1 MPAPDSTSPP
11 ECDRADAP
19 RRVLIVRPTALGDVA
34 RTVPVLA
41 TLRKAYPHAHIDW
54 LVARAFAPAVRNHP
68 MLNGVVEFDRKQLA
82 HFGLSPAATKA
93 GWRFGKLL
101 KEKNYDTVYDLQG
114 LFRSGLFTRLTRARR
129 RVGFANAR
137 ELGWLGYNIRHHVD
151 ASLHTVDRMLG
162 LLQADGLEPVHDMQL
177 YLAEQDK
184 TWLETFKR
192 EHGIGDAG
200 YACIAPT
207 ARWGCKCWPIER
219 YGEIAR
225 RMIEQSVAGDK
236 LVIIASPDERE
247 KVLPIYEVLMGNGA
261 GGGLSGTAGTSGAG
275 GTSGGDLRERV
286 VFPVTR
292 VGQMMALL
300 SEPRVLVCND
310 SAPLHVAVGFNRP
323 VVALFGPTNPARVG
337 PYRKAS
343 SVLRPP
349 DADKFKSNY
358 RRHMDDP
365 TLIAKISVEEVWGKV
380 NESMTKEGVA
390 DSIL

>member
-1 MPAPDSTSPP
+1 MPESDATSRGLR
-11 ECDRADAP
+11 EEGEGP

-41 TLRKAYPHAHIDW
+41 TLREAYPQAQIDW
-54 LVARAFAPAVRNHP
+54 LVARAFAPAVRHHP
-68 MLNGVVEFDRKQLA
+68 MLNDVVEFDRKELA
-82 HFGLSPAATKA
+82 RFGLSPGATKA
-93 GWRFGKLL
+93 GWRFGRLL

-137 ELGWLGYNIRHHVD
+137 ELGWLGYNVRHRVD
-151 ASLHTVDRMLG
+151 AKLHTVDRMLG
-162 LLQADGLEPVHDMQL
+162 LLEADGLEPVHDMRL
-177 YLAEQDK
+177 YLADHDK
-184 TWLETFKR
+184 SWLNAFKR
-192 EHGIGDAG
+192 EQGIGEAG

-225 RMIEQSVAGDK
+225 RMIENGVAGDK
-236 LVIIASPDERE
+236 LVIIASPDERM
-247 KVLPIYEVLMGNGA
+247 KVLPIYEVLMGDGA
-261 GGGLSGTAGTSGAG
+261 SGKRK
-275 GTSGGDLRERV
+275 DLRERV
-286 VFPVTR
+286 VFPDTN

-300 SEPRVLVCND
+300 SEARVLVCND
-310 SAPLHVAVGFNRP
+310 SAPLHIAVGFDRP
-323 VVALFGPTNPARVG
+323 VVALFGPTDPALVG
-337 PYRKAS
+337 PYRKPD

-365 TLIAKISVEEVWGKV
+365 TLISKISVDEVWEKV
-380 NESMTKEGVA
+380 RG
-390 DSIL
+390 